1 MLKVAQISFLLDR
14 HAATNMDIILRVKL
28 GLDTKN
34 KFTFGFDEN
43 VPILCEPNV
52 NFTFFL
58 FPHLYDL
65 YVLMNKC
72 VFQKHIR
79 DKKS

>member
-14 HAATNMDIILRVKL
+14 HAAI
-28 GLDTKN
+28 
-34 KFTFGFDEN
+34 TFDFDEN

-52 NFTFFL
+52 NSTFFL

>member
-14 HAATNMDIILRVKL
+14 HAATNMDI
-28 GLDTKN
+28 
-34 KFTFGFDEN
+34 TFDFDEN
-43 VPILCEPNV
+43 IPILCEPNV
-52 NFTFFL
+52 NSTFFL